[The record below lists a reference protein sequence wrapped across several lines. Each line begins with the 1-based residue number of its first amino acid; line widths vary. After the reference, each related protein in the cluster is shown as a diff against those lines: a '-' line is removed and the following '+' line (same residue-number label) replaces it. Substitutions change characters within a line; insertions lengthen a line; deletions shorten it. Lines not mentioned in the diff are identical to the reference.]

1 MVAVLIARAAR
12 PPARRCETHIRG
24 HRLQGSRPNDEQ
36 PNQNMR
42 LQRAST
48 APLSHHRPRTRQQLP
63 SVFTFDNARPPTNPH
78 NGTSPQQ
85 GNSDGRCV
93 RA

>member
-1 MVAVLIARAAR
+1 MVAVLIARTR
-12 PPARRCETHIRG
+12 PRPARRCKTHG
-24 HRLQGSRPNDEQ
+24 HRLQDGRPNDEQ